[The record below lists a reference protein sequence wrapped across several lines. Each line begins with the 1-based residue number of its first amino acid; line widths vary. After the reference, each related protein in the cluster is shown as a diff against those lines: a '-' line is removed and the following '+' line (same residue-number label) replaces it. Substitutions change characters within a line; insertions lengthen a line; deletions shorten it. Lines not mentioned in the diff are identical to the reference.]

1 MHYEVG
7 HRGLW
12 GDDERAAGDRGEQRG
27 GGRVGAEGGRHR
39 ELVDHRVQARQVP
52 KTCFRRGVLG
62 GAVLGGQLGEGGVV
76 ICKEN
81 RY

>member
-27 GGRVGAEGGRHR
+27 GGRVGAEGGGHR
-39 ELVDHRVQARQVP
+39 ELVDHRVQA
-52 KTCFRRGVLG
+52 
-62 GAVLGGQLGEGGVV
+62 
-76 ICKEN
+76 
-81 RY
+81 